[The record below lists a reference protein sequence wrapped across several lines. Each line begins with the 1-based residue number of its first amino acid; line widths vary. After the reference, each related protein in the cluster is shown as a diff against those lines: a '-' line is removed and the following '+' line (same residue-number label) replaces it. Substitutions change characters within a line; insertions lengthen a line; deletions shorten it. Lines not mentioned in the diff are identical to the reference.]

1 MSKRHK
7 QGTLRHDIGRSP
19 CRHQTAVRAHE
30 LHARRSDAQAH
41 AQALGMDVEVV
52 SYAWLQV
59 MDAVGD
65 KVPHQVRLYGDSG
78 VTLMSFKHS
87 ALLKIIVSS

>member
-1 MSKRHK
+1 
-7 QGTLRHDIGRSP
+7 
-19 CRHQTAVRAHE
+19 
-30 LHARRSDAQAH
+30 
-41 AQALGMDVEVV
+41 LGMDVEVV

-78 VTLMSFKHS
+78 VTLVSFKHS